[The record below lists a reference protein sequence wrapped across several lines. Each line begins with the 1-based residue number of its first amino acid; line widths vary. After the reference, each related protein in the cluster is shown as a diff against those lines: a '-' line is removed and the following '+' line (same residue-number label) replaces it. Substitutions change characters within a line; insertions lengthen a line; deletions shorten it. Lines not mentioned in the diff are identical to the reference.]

1 MFSNYDFASTNK
13 SSNQYNDII
22 FLFMFILHLII
33 ILTMAITFGSV
44 ALTHIGAGTATL
56 SNSGVLNYASPIN
69 RRESII
75 LVLGSGVVIAVS
87 IALSMS
93 WIFFLSKF
101 ASYFITSLIS
111 SIIFFTIIFAAV
123 AVSLNFALV
132 GILMLSFALLIL
144 ISSLFFR
151 PRIDF
156 AAANLRVAC
165 TATLSCPTILL
176 SSSMIQLLQGL
187 FTLVWAIAV
196 YGVATNNDETIVQN
210 LQKNLSFN
218 MNQCITYKYSG
229 QLSID
234 ENLLQCADNVGVC
247 QACVCGGKLLT
258 DRACFNAK
266 LYTYGYICML
276 FSLLWTCGVC
286 ASAVQCSTASI
297 VSKWWSGNQR
307 LEDSSNST
315 DEEENGSG
323 ITSWCTT
330 FLSDSGLRRSLTTS
344 LGSLCLG
351 SLLVAIV
358 KSIRTMLRLFVRQS
372 KAAATESSTSASSS
386 ASNMSSRTCV
396 GSILAYALKIM
407 EKAMLYF
414 NRYAFCYVGV
424 HGDSFFKASKSVMAL
439 FRGKG
444 WLNVLINDD
453 IIDFVITVSSFAIG
467 IVTMMAG
474 YYFSYFMGLTG
485 VNLTLLTTLGFLT
498 GYFTSRTTLSIISAA
513 VSTVYICFAENPEIF
528 KVILNLCIRKPNLIS
543 CSLRTHTRSFTYCC
557 TIHGQK

>member
-1 MFSNYDFASTNK
+1 MYSNSNFTNK
-13 SSNQYNDII
+13 SSSNQYNDII
-22 FLFMFILHLII
+22 FLFIFILHLII
-33 ILTMAITFGSV
+33 ILTIAITFGSV

-56 SNSGVLNYASPIN
+56 SNSGVLDYASPIN
-69 RRESII
+69 RRESFS
-75 LVLGSGVVIAVS
+75 LVLGSGVVISVS

-111 SIIFFTIIFAAV
+111 SIIFLTIIFAAV
-123 AVSLNFALV
+123 AISLNFALV

-165 TATLSCPTILL
+165 TATLSSPTILL

-234 ENLLQCADNVGVC
+234 ENLSLQCVDVVC

-266 LYTYGYICML
+266 LYTYGYVCML

-286 ASAVQCSTASI
+286 SSVVQCSTASI
-297 VSKWWSGNQR
+297 VSKWWSGNRR
-307 LEDSSNST
+307 LEDPSDSAGE
-315 DEEENGSG
+315 DENGSG
-323 ITSWCTT
+323 NMSWCTG
-330 FLSDSGLRRSLTTS
+330 FLSESGLQRSLTTS
-344 LGSLCLG
+344 LGSLCFG

-358 KSIRTMLRLFVRQS
+358 RSIRTMLRLFVRQN
-372 KAAATESSTSASSS
+372 KATISDSSSSSSSS
-386 ASNMSSRTCV
+386 ASSTNSRTCL

-424 HGDSFFKASKSVMAL
+424 HGDSFIKASKSVMAL

-453 IIDFVITVSSFAIG
+453 IIDFVITVSNFAIG
-467 IVTMMAG
+467 IVTMMSG

-485 VNLTLLTTLGFLT
+485 VNLTLLTTLGFLS

-513 VSTVYICFAENPEIF
+513 VSTVYICFAEKPEIF
-528 KVILNLCIRKPNLIS
+528 KVRIFFIIISITYPNFMSCIKLS
-543 CSLRTHTRSFTYCC
+543 GHTP
-557 TIHGQK
+557 GALLVVV